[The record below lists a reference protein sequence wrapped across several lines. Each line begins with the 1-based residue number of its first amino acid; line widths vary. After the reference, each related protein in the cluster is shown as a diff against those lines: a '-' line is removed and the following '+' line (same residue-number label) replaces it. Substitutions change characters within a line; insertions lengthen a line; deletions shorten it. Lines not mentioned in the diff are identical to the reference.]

1 MSLLNYFNFKKFGTQ
16 ILLTNDVGR
25 YIFLEKEEFK
35 QFVKNS
41 IPEEGEL
48 FQELSK
54 NWFLSADHPEV
65 FCSQVKDDLR
75 ESKNH
80 LFQATSLFIFV
91 VTTRCNMRCVYCQA
105 RAGVEQSITKDMDV
119 ATARRA
125 IEIVLSSPSKS
136 ISIEFQGGEPLLNYP
151 VVKEIIEYC
160 NYLNHG
166 EKTIHYSLVSN
177 LTLLDEEML
186 SFFIKEGVSLSTS
199 FDGPQNVHD
208 QNRPNLQRRG
218 TFDDVT
224 QKISWIRNFEGGSIG
239 AIQTTSKYSLAYP
252 KETVDTYLQAGLDYI
267 FIRPLTPL
275 GTARHDWD
283 NIGYTPEEF
292 VEFYSRSLEYILELN
307 KRGYKI
313 REGHAI
319 IWLRKILDGRQE
331 NYMEL
336 RSPCGASVGQ
346 IAFYGDGR
354 VFTCD
359 EARMLS
365 EMGNDIFELG
375 DVQSCSYCDLMDS
388 ITAKIT
394 CSASILEVLP
404 ECCDCV
410 YQPYCGT
417 CPVVNLF
424 EGGNIFPRS
433 AGSYRCKIYRGMLD
447 QIFSI
452 LQRQNL
458 EELEILRTWL

>member
-1 MSLLNYFNFKKFGTQ
+1 MSLLNYFNFKKMGTQ

-41 IPEEGEL
+41 LPKEGEL
-48 FQELSK
+48 FQKLSK
-54 NWFLSADHPEV
+54 NWFLSVHHPEV
-65 FCSQVKDDLR
+65 FCSQIKDDLR
-75 ESKNH
+75 EAKNH

-105 RAGVEQSITKDMDV
+105 RAGVNELRTKDMDV

-125 IEIVLSSPSKS
+125 VEIALDSPGKF

-166 EKTIHYSLVSN
+166 EKNIHYSLVSN
-177 LTLLDEEML
+177 LLLLNEEML
-186 SFFIKEGVSLSTS
+186 SFFIKESVSLSTS
-199 FDGPQNVHD
+199 LDGPQSVHD
-208 QNRPNLQRRG
+208 QNRPNLQGCG
-218 TFDDVT
+218 TFHEVNE
-224 QKISWIRNFEGGSIG
+224 KISWIRNFEGASVG
-239 AIQTTSKYSLAYP
+239 AIQTTSKHSLMFP
-252 KETVDTYLQAGLDYI
+252 REMVDAYLQAGLDYI

-275 GTARHDWD
+275 GSARLDWD

-292 VEFYSRSLEYILELN
+292 VGFYSKSLEYILDVN
-307 KRGYKI
+307 KKGCLI
-313 REGHAI
+313 REGHAT
-319 IWLRKILDGRQE
+319 IWLRKILGGRQE

-346 IAFYGDGR
+346 ITFYGDGH

-359 EARMLS
+359 EARMLY
-365 EMGNDIFELG
+365 EMGNDMFRLG
-375 DVQSCSYCDLMDS
+375 GVQSCSYCDLMDTA
-388 ITAKIT
+388 TAKIT
-394 CSASILEVLP
+394 CGASILEVLP

-417 CPVVNLF
+417 CPVINLF
-424 EGGNIFPRS
+424 EGGNIFPRN

-447 QIFSI
+447 KIFSI
-452 LQRQNL
+452 LQGQNPQ
-458 EELEILRTWL
+458 ELEILQSWL